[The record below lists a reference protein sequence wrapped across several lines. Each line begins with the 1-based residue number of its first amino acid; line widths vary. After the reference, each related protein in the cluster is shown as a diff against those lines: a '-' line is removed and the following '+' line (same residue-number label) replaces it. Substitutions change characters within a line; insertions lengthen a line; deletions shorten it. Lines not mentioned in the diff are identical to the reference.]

1 MKKLFIIFIISV
13 SVLNA
18 QEGKEKF
25 LKLFE
30 GKVIFKYLAYYD
42 YIYSGNDHIYKID
55 KNSNILSESGEILYY
70 FDSVKNDNQFYLY
83 NIVEKHNYEED
94 KYEKITNYYLSII
107 ENNVLYVTPFK
118 VGYEPDIWREF
129 AVNKNEADNV
139 YERYGAEPIAIL
151 LDDNIY
157 NSISKVSLE
166 NFLESLLTIF
176 KSENGEISFILS
188 KEKFLEYYS
197 YPYSMY
203 FSELENYM
211 DNYSDEDNKNN
222 CYFKSGSYK
231 LNKFIEESIKN
242 DMGGE
247 YPFSFG
253 CSFFKNKFVFSYGGA
268 VEYRIMIFIIDMD
281 TLFLMEVPY
290 NHNENQKYGFNGI
303 FKRQQY

>member
-1 MKKLFIIFIISV
+1 MKKLFIIFIILV

-25 LKLFE
+25 VKLFE
-30 GKVIFKYLAYYD
+30 GKVILKYFEHYSD
-42 YIYSGNDHIYKID
+42 NDSIYSGNDPLYKID
-55 KNSNILSESGEILYY
+55 KNSSILSESGEILYY
-70 FDSVKNDNQFYLY
+70 FDSAKNDNQFYLY
-83 NIVEKHNYEED
+83 NIVERHNYEED
-94 KYEKITNYYLSII
+94 KYEKVTNYYLSII
-107 ENNVLYVTPFK
+107 ENNVLYVTPLL
-118 VGYEPDIWREF
+118 VGYEPDIWSEF

-151 LDDNIY
+151 LDDSIY

-166 NFLESLLTIF
+166 NFLESLFTIF

-203 FSELENYM
+203 FSENTDSYLY
-211 DNYSDEDNKNN
+211 EDNKNN
-222 CYFKSGSYK
+222 CYFKSGSSK

-247 YPFSFG
+247 YPFGFG
-253 CSFFKNKFVFSYGGA
+253 CSFFKNKFVFSYGWA
-268 VEYRIMIFIIDMD
+268 VEYRIMMFIIDRD

-303 FKRQQY
+303 FKRQ

>member
-1 MKKLFIIFIISV
+1 MKKIYLLLVLFIFISINAYSQDNTASMVKSMQIEDVADISI
-13 SVLNA
+13 SDENSTMTF
-18 QEGKEKF
+18 QE
-25 LKLFE
+25 
-30 GKVIFKYLAYYD
+30 LA
-42 YIYSGNDHIYKID
+42 
-55 KNSNILSESGEILYY
+55 E
-70 FDSVKNDNQFYLY
+70 
-83 NIVEKHNYEED
+83 NYA
-94 KYEKITNYYLSII
+94 SII
-107 ENNVLYVTPFK
+107 M
-118 VGYEPDIWREF
+118 
-129 AVNKNEADNV
+129 NKNATPDQLEALGSIIKLWMDTLAAN
-139 YERYGAEPIAIL
+139 YTRDEMFKEYSRITSTLSCMSIHLILRIAIK
-151 LDDNIY
+151 DNNIPTESAQNNIY

-222 CYFKSGSYK
+222 CYFKSGSSK

-268 VEYRIMIFIIDMD
+268 VEYRIMMFIIDMD

>member
-30 GKVIFKYLAYYD
+30 GKVILKYFEHYSD
-42 YIYSGNDHIYKID
+42 NDSIYSGNDPIYKID

-83 NIVEKHNYEED
+83 NIVERHNYEED

-107 ENNVLYVTPFK
+107 ENNILYVTPLL
-118 VGYEPDIWREF
+118 VGYEPDIWRAF
-129 AVNKNEADNV
+129 AVNKNEADDV
-139 YERYGAEPIAIL
+139 YEQHGAEPVAIL
-151 LDDNIY
+151 LDDDIY
-157 NSISKVSLE
+157 NSISKISLE
-166 NFLESLLTIF
+166 SFLAAFE
-176 KSENGEISFILS
+176 SENKAISFTLS
-188 KEKFLEYYS
+188 KEKFIEYYS
-197 YPYSMY
+197 YPYSTY
-203 FSELENYM
+203 FSELESYM
-211 DNYSDEDNKNN
+211 DNYSDEDNNKNN
-222 CYFKSGSYK
+222 CYFKSSSSK

-247 YPFSFG
+247 YSFG
-253 CSFFKNKFVFSYGGA
+253 FRCLFCKNKFVFSYGWA
-268 VEYRIMIFIIDMD
+268 AQYRIMMFIIDKD

-290 NHNENQKYGFNGI
+290 NHNENKKYGFNGI
-303 FKRQQY
+303 FKRKK